1 MNTMDR
7 RRFLATSAVAV
18 GMAGLATGR
27 RDPMTPCVIATDF
40 GVRVPDRAM
49 EVLRRGADPAV
60 AVVEAVRLIEDD
72 PEVMSVGFGG
82 LPNADGVVELD
93 ASVMHGPMHKAGAVA
108 ALRNIRNPA
117 AVALE
122 VLKRTDHV
130 MLVGEGALRFAKMH
144 GFEEQDL
151 LTDKARQAWM
161 KWKENLNTGDDWLD
175 DDQQIDLE
183 GGKWDG
189 RGVPRTHG
197 TINCCAVSATGDI
210 AGVTTTSGLSY
221 KLPGRVGDSPIIGAG
236 LYVDNEIGAAGAT
249 GRGEAV
255 IQNCGSFAVVQ
266 AMGDGLDPTQACLA
280 VLMRIAERTRQ
291 PRLLDERGRPRFHVT
306 LYAVRKDGAYGSAS
320 LHEGSRFAVND
331 GRESRIEPSAFLYER
346 KR

>member
-1 MNTMDR
+1 
-7 RRFLATSAVAV
+7 
-18 GMAGLATGR
+18 
-27 RDPMTPCVIATDF
+27 MTPCVIATNF
-40 GVRVPDRAM
+40 GVRVPDLAM
-49 EVLRRGADPAV
+49 DLLRKGADPAM
-60 AVVEAVRLIEDD
+60 AVVEAVRIIEDD
-72 PEVMSVGFGG
+72 PEVISVGFGG

-93 ASVMHGPMHKAGAVA
+93 ASVMHGPTHKAGAVA

-130 MLVGEGALRFAKMH
+130 MLVGEGALRFARMH

-161 KWKENLNTGDDWLD
+161 KWKENLNPGDDWLD
-175 DDQQIDLE
+175 DDQQIDLK

-189 RGVPRTHG
+189 RGVPTTHG
-197 TINCCAVSATGDI
+197 TINCCAVSAAGDI

-255 IQNCGSFAVVQ
+255 IENCGSFAVVQ
-266 AMGDGLDPTQACLA
+266 AMADGLDPTQACLA

-291 PRLLDERGRPRFHVT
+291 PRLLDDRGRPRFQVT
-306 LYAVRKDGAYGSAS
+306 LYAIRKDGAYGSAAI
-320 LHEGSRFAVND
+320 HEGPSFAVHD
-331 GRESRIEPSAFLYER
+331 GHESRVEPCAFLYQR